1 MTLRKRPIITMTA
14 QQRNSRPPLHSTLRR
29 KHPTEPATSSISPP
43 AWISPPTYPRRGAE
57 AAPARG
63 PSRSLPLCSDARTTG
78 AARSP
83 AGPSS
88 PPRCSS
94 WPRRGSATPLR
105 STYSPTCAI
114 SSACP
119 TRSTCSPPTR
129 FYSPGSRASSSA
141 SAAAG
146 ASASGA
152 PLGPYPTFV

>member
-129 FYSPGSRASSSA
+129 FYSSGFRASSSA
-141 SAAAG
+141 STTAG

-152 PLGPYPTFV
+152 PLSTYPTFV

>member
-63 PSRSLPLCSDARTTG
+63 PSRSLPLCS
-78 AARSP
+78 
-83 AGPSS
+83 
-88 PPRCSS
+88 S